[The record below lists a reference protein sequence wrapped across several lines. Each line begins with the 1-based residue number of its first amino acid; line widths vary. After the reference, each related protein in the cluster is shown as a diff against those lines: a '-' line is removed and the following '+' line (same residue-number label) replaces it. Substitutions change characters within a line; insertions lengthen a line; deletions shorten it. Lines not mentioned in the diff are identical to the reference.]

1 MEGIRPNLVNS
12 ARLAIPGGILIAL
25 TGTFLLHYSYIWA
38 GLVTVGLAVGVFSLM
53 AKNTKTYWMA
63 IFALVLPL
71 EIKKLMISSD
81 YVREMAQVHGIP
93 LGELPGPVIYLS
105 DLPFLVLMVYWLIE
119 IIYRKQKVFFPKSNW
134 MALAFLAWASLSLIK
149 APVLSYGIF
158 DLLRTFKFYLLYL
171 YFANNIRS
179 KKEVKT
185 LINFFLIGV
194 ILQGLLCL
202 YQYISQDISH
212 IFGNIFGQQDLY
224 TPEAIKKYRELF
236 AVVPGTEL
244 KRASGTVGPINAQA
258 QYFEFLLPVAFLLWF
273 TSVKFRNKAF
283 NLSALVVGL
292 LGLIVTFSRGGM
304 VGIIIGMLAVLLLA
318 RGYKLISD
326 KRFFITLVIGL
337 FIGITLIPMLSK
349 FIMTRPEAF
358 TARFHLNK
366 VGLDM
371 IKAHPFLGVGLNN
384 HLVVA
389 PEYDPDTYI
398 FPTPTHNHYLLV
410 ASEVGIPGL
419 VFFLGFLVLSC
430 IMALKAARLD
440 NLYLASIAIGI
451 IGAFISISVH
461 NLVDHLSYHTNLT
474 LLWFYA
480 GLAAALSR
488 LKLNDNNEEFIK

>member
-1 MEGIRPNLVNS
+1 MQGVKSNLVNN
-12 ARLAIPGGILIAL
+12 AWLFILGGILIAL
-25 TGTFLLHYSYIWA
+25 TGTFLLHFPYVWA
-38 GLVTVGLAVGVFSLM
+38 WLVTAGLAVGVMSLV
-53 AKNTKTYWMA
+53 AKDIKTYWMA

-81 YVREMAQVHGIP
+81 YIREIAQVHGIP
-93 LGELPGPVIYLS
+93 IGELPGPVLYLS
-105 DLPFLVLMVYWLIE
+105 DLPFLVLMVYWLFE

-134 MALAFLAWASLSLIK
+134 MALAFLAWAGLSLIK
-149 APVLSYGIF
+149 APVLSYGIY
-158 DLLRTFKFYLLYL
+158 DLIRTFKFYLIYL
-171 YFANNIRS
+171 YFANNVRS
-179 KKEVKT
+179 KREVKI

-202 YQYISQDISH
+202 YQYVSQDISY

-224 TPEAIKKYRELF
+224 TPEAFEKYRSFF
-236 AVVPGTEL
+236 AITPGAEI

-258 QYFEFLLPVAFLLWF
+258 QYFEFFLPIAFLLWF

-283 NLSALVVGL
+283 NLLALVLGL
-292 LGLIVTFSRGGM
+292 VGLIVTFSRGGM
-304 VGIIIGMLAVLLLA
+304 VGLIVGMLAVLLLSW
-318 RGYKLISD
+318 RHKLISNR
-326 KRFFITLVIGL
+326 KFLATLVIGL
-337 FIGITLIPMLSK
+337 FIGITLIPMLSQ

-384 HLVVA
+384 HLVVK

-419 VFFLGFLVLSC
+419 AFFLGFLVLSC
-430 IMALKAARLD
+430 ILALKAARLN

-451 IGAFISISVH
+451 IGAFISISIH
-461 NLVDHLSYHTNLT
+461 NLIDHLSFHTTLT

-488 LKLNDNNEEFIK
+488 CDLKSSEKTL

>member
-1 MEGIRPNLVNS
+1 MQGVRPNLVNN
-12 ARLAIPGGILIAL
+12 AWLFILGGILIAL
-25 TGTFLLHYSYIWA
+25 TGTFLLQFPYVWV
-38 GLVTVGLAVGVFSLM
+38 GLVTVGLVVGVMSLIS
-53 AKNTKTYWMA
+53 KDIKTYWMA
-63 IFALVLPL
+63 IFAMVLPL

-81 YVREMAQVHGIP
+81 YIREITQVNGIP
-93 LGELPGPVIYLS
+93 IGELPGPVLYLS
-105 DLPFLVLMVYWLIE
+105 DLPFLVLMAYWLFE
-119 IIYRKQKVFFPKSNW
+119 IIYRKKKVFFPKSNW
-134 MALAFLAWASLSLIK
+134 MALAFLAWAGLSLIK
-149 APVLSYGIF
+149 APVLSYGIY
-158 DLLRTFKFYLLYL
+158 DLIRAFKFYLVYL
-171 YFANNIRS
+171 YFANNVRS
-179 KKEVKT
+179 KREVKI

-202 YQYISQDISH
+202 YQYVSQDISY

-224 TPEAIKKYRELF
+224 TSEAFEKYRSFF
-236 AVVPGTEL
+236 AVTPGAEI

-258 QYFEFLLPVAFLLWF
+258 QYFEFFLPIAFILWF

-283 NLSALVVGL
+283 NLLALVLGL
-292 LGLIVTFSRGGM
+292 VGLIVTFSRGGM

-318 RGYKLISD
+318 KGYKLISD

-337 FIGITLIPMLSK
+337 FIGITLISILSQ

-384 HLVVA
+384 HLVVK

-419 VFFLGFLVLSC
+419 AFFLGFLVLSC
-430 IMALKAARLD
+430 ILALKAARLN

-461 NLVDHLSYHTNLT
+461 NLVDHLSFHTTLT

-488 LKLNDNNEEFIK
+488 CDLKSSEKTL